1 MLSDPNADSTVSD
14 VPESIEE
21 ELLGKSPNDSN
32 GASAEVTEGKLSEE
46 ILNEETEA
54 IECCEPPEKKQKF
67 TKIEAPPTKQSMDKQ
82 KLNDR
87 MKRFGVVSE
96 ENKKLARAA
105 RFQSGTVAAS
115 GDDILKKRAERFNL
129 ITTTTTT
136 TSATSTVNDDDVVKK
151 RIARFGD
158 VKEQPASSSESS
170 ALSKRQ
176 ARFGQVVPQST
187 DVSIFNRL

>member
-14 VPESIEE
+14 VPEAIEE

-46 ILNEETEA
+46 ILNEDTEA
-54 IECCEPPEKKQKF
+54 IEYCEPPEKKQKF
-67 TKIEAPPTKQSMDKQ
+67 TKIEAPPTKQSMDQK

-105 RFQSGTVAAS
+105 RFQSGTTAASAAS

-129 ITTTTTT
+129 TATS
-136 TSATSTVNDDDVVKK
+136 SATSTVDDDDDVVKK

-158 VKEQPASSSESS
+158 VKEQPAPSDESS

-176 ARFGQVVPQST
+176 ARFGQAAPQST
-187 DVSIFNRL
+187 DVSIFNHL